1 MQQELHPFAKY
12 IAILARGKTKTRSF
26 TLQES
31 QDAMSMILKGEALP
45 EQIGAFLMLMRL
57 KEENGEEIAG
67 FTLGA
72 RNVIKLPNKI
82 AKVDIDWSSYAGKR
96 RQLPYFILSA
106 LLLAQNGTRVFMHG
120 TSGHTPGRIYTQEVL
135 EALGFP
141 IASSLEQANE
151 QIDANNFTYVPLEVL
166 SPKLRELIEM
176 RPILGLRSP
185 VHSFARMLNP
195 FNAPVMMQGIFHR
208 GFMEIH
214 TQAAQLLEQPKM
226 AVFRGEGGEIERRPN
241 KPTKTHY
248 TNGEHEL
255 APETWP
261 AILDEPFQAA
271 DEEMD
276 INQLIALWHG
286 EIKNEYGIASVTG
299 TLAIALKLLGK
310 ANNIVSSQQLANEMW
325 SKRNKNYL
333 PLSV

>member
-1 MQQELHPFAKY
+1 MDQTLHPFAKY

-31 QDAMSMILKGEALP
+31 QDAMSMILKDEALP

-72 RNVIKLPNKI
+72 RSVINLPEKI

-120 TSGHTPGRIYTQEVL
+120 TSGHTPGRVYTQEVL
-135 EALGFP
+135 ETLGFP
-141 IASSLEQANE
+141 IANSLEQASE
-151 QIDANNFTYVPLEVL
+151 QVDTNNFTYVPLEVL

-195 FNAPVMMQGIFHR
+195 FNAPAMMQGIFHR

-214 TQAAQLLEQPKM
+214 TSAAQLLKQPKM

-248 TNGEHEL
+248 TKGKNEL
-255 APETWP
+255 EPEIWP
-261 AILDEPFQAA
+261 AIVNEPFQAA
-271 DEEMD
+271 DEEMN
-276 INQLIALWHG
+276 IANLIRLYRG
-286 EIKNEYGIASVTG
+286 EIENEYGIASVTG

-310 ANNIVSSQQLANEMW
+310 TNNIALAQQLANDMW
-325 SKRNKNYL
+325 NKRNKNYL